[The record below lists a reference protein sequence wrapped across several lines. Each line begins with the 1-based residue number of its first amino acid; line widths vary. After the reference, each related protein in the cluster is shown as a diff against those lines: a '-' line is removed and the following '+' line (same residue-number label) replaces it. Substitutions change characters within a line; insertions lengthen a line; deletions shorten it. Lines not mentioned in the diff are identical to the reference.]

1 MSQSFKLPAYHPLKP
16 YKFYLFIILTLAIPF
31 FWVFVLIAIALKNK
45 NVEENKPK
53 YLFHFVKD
61 HSVFEEVID
70 SKCLISLTGGRTYAT
85 SIFNPYLGVK
95 FTDKGKEKY
104 VIVIDNSAGLF
115 KPIINGAFDYIKA
128 WKWWKV
134 FRSEW
139 ISINK
144 KDIGLSIASDKIL
157 VEKKTYKR
165 YNKDV
170 RMSFKYYL
178 EAMPQEI
185 NNTTVAIDRQKF
197 WFGIGEGFM
206 SLLSI
211 LIIFYVNI
219 ASVNF
224 LILLSSSFIEWTPKF
239 KSYFDWAMPSQDLFT
254 IFSQNKLSFS
264 ICSVVGFCVFV
275 ALRLIYLK
283 LRKYAILDRKILQKE
298 ENQLGK

>member
-1 MSQSFKLPAYHPLKP
+1 MSKSFNLPAYQPLKP
-16 YKFYLFIILTLAIPF
+16 CNFYLFIILTLAIPF
-31 FWVFVLIAIALKNK
+31 LWIAVLISIILKVK
-45 NVEENKPK
+45 DGKENKPK

-61 HSVFEEVID
+61 HNVFEEVID

-115 KPIINGAFDYIKA
+115 KPIINGVFDYIKV
-128 WKWWKV
+128 WKWWKF

-157 VEKKTYKR
+157 VEEKAYKR

-185 NNTTVAIDRQKF
+185 NKTTAAIDRQKF

-211 LIIFYVNI
+211 FIIFYLNI

-239 KSYFDWAMPSQDLFT
+239 KSYFDWAMPSQDLFS

-264 ICSVVGFCVFV
+264 ICSVVSFCIFV

-283 LRKYAILDRKILQKE
+283 LRKDAIFDRKRLQKE